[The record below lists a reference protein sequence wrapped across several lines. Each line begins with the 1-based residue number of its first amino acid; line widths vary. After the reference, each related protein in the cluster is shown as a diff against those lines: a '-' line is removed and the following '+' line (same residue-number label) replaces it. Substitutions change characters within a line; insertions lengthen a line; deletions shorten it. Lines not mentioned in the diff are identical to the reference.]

1 MNNARI
7 YEIILYVKRLIYV
20 FFRRIRHREPIN
32 LKTVQQKGFF
42 SLCQCRNEENI
53 LPFFRLYVMSVE
65 ETGFYID

>member
-42 SLCQCRNEENI
+42 LCANVGMKKT
-53 LPFFRLYVMSVE
+53 FFR
-65 ETGFYID
+65 F

>member
-20 FFRRIRHREPIN
+20 FFLRIRHREPIN

-42 SLCQCRNEENI
+42 LCANVGMKKT
-53 LPFFRLYVMSVE
+53 FFRFLHFM
-65 ETGFYID
+65 